1 MNVTEVVPDKKTL
14 GKQFKKDSQLI
25 IEQLKRMT
33 ECDIEEME
41 KSLNDKGYA
50 CQTILL
56 LLLLANWSQ
65 LSFTITVGL
74 C

>member
-14 GKQFKKDSQLI
+14 GKQFKKDSQVI

-41 KSLNDKGYA
+41 KSLNDKGYD
-50 CQTILL
+50 CQTICFCCYWHFG
-56 LLLLANWSQ
+56 AGH
-65 LSFTITVGL
+65 FP
-74 C
+74 